1 MPVFATGTPLAI
13 RKAEAA
19 RTLGGQINS
28 LTFIDRAVG
37 RASLATAATAAGSDP
52 GNSYMGMLLQSATN
66 SLMFAG
72 NSKRTIPRFQIG
84 SRSGREYQQQ
94 IALSG
99 GEGTLNLVFNP
110 ALELHRELMAPPL
123 DSRYLIKSVMA
134 PPYMNMVAGEYEHL
148 RSGAVTLD
156 PENQATMEVAFLD
169 NFGAEYIPARLYQLT
184 DRTATATG
192 VRLDFS
198 VLPEADADLVVALD
212 TDGDDMEFTDDTLNI
227 TAQNS
232 GANDGEIALSVVDGG
247 PNLSTGVGTSYDVVG
262 ILHVPGEQ
270 GGYAVSNNLKAANFS
285 AGVDLVD
292 EDVFADRLVSSSAA
306 MYFGLYA
313 TPNTGLLFRG

>member
-28 LTFIDRAVG
+28 LTFIDRAAPRPEFGADYPFG
-37 RASLATAATAAGSDP
+37 R
-52 GNSYMGMLLQSATN
+52 LLEAATN

-123 DSRYLIKSVMA
+123 DSSYLIRSIMA
-134 PPYMNMVAGEYEHL
+134 PPYMNMVAGQYEHL

-156 PENQATMEVAFLD
+156 PENQATMEVTMLD
-169 NFGAEYIPARLYQLT
+169 NFGARYVPARLYQSGAFTTSSTFVSVTFNPVPNANENLIVGKESGGNNILWS
-184 DRTATATG
+184 DSSGGDLHVDFNATG
-192 VRLDFS
+192 AIELGQITGGADLETGTGQDTVIIIHIPGETGGYIISSNLSNTDFS
-198 VLPEADADLVVALD
+198 A
-212 TDGDDMEFTDDTLNI
+212 
-227 TAQNS
+227 S
-232 GANDGEIALSVVDGG
+232 GGVD
-247 PNLSTGVGTSYDVVG
+247 LSTGETDIAGRV
-262 ILHVPGEQ
+262 I
-270 GGYAVSNNLKAANFS
+270 ANPNR
-285 AGVDLVD
+285 AMYLGVYSID
-292 EDVFADRLVSSSAA
+292 ED
-306 MYFGLYA
+306 
-313 TPNTGLLFRG
+313 TLLFR